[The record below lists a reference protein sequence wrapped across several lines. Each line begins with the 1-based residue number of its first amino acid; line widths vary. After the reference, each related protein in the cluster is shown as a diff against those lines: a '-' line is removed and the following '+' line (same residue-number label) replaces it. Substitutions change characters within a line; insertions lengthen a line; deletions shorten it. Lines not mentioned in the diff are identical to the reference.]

1 MGGLFSKPSM
11 PPIPEPKPPAPMP
24 DSESPAVLEAKRK
37 AQMDIMSRAGRSSTI
52 LTAPEGRGG
61 GNGGES
67 YSSTR
72 LGASR

>member
-1 MGGLFSKPSM
+1 
-11 PPIPEPKPPAPMP
+11 MP

-37 AQMDIMSRAGRSSTI
+37 AQMDIMSRAGRTSTI

-61 GNGGES
+61 GGES